1 MRFYQFL
8 RAGSD
13 PRSVP
18 EYRPGYP
25 GERTDPDVMY
35 KPDKYDNDF
44 IWDGETMDD
53 EKP

>member
-1 MRFYQFL
+1 MSAHRFT
-8 RAGSD
+8 REKTD
-13 PRSVP
+13 PGSVP